1 QILRPSLD
9 PPGVG
14 RAHLKMPVVPKMPVL
29 LGHKATDM
37 QKTGILAMTVDLGQ
51 WQASRM
57 TGQLNQATH
66 MQKAHLGQWQASRMT
81 GQLNQATHMQKVHLG
96 QWQASRMTG
105 QLNQATHMQ
114 KAHLGQWQASRMTG
128 KLNQATHMQK
138 AHLGQ
143 WQASRMTGKLNQAT
157 HMQKARNYGQ
167 RQLEAQIQQLA
178 VDVHKALAD
187 ELALFS
193 AHLETIRGLYT
204 IAEAPA
210 SATAG

>member
-138 AHLGQ
+138 A
-143 WQASRMTGKLNQAT
+143 
-157 HMQKARNYGQ
+157 RNYGQ